1 MLKYE
6 SLNARSKV
14 IGCFALTIAISACGS
29 VNEVPASARASA
41 VDFLSDSANSAA
53 KESLNVVGATN
64 AAAAATAV
72 TSNGVPSMSESLDS
86 GVVGSVTALKATS
99 LNENPDGKVGLDRT
113 AAPQSFLIASG
124 SKQVVPDSGFYSPK
138 AFNHC
143 AASSFPQQ
151 WSFGAPQG
159 PEAAVAP
166 ATEQDGFK
174 PEIRQIRNGK
184 VVAIYSSFG
193 NGGGGTSEYNP
204 NKIDPSG
211 GAFSRKPYAMYEEG
225 DIYEV
230 YPAVYKGED
239 QQPWIG
245 PQARNAAD
253 YNAGKVVYPTNITIR
268 GITVNGKRP
277 VIKLAGISSSNNTLG
292 QGPIYVGESTG
303 VVIENL
309 EIDGNNA
316 VYNGKAGI
324 YIAGAKDLTLRDLKI
339 HGFRGTK
346 TNGVFGAYT
355 NSGTLTMERLE
366 VFGNGGDNG
375 PEHNFYINASQL
387 DPNYKV
393 ILRNSWSY
401 DVYYGHLFK
410 SRAQNTVL
418 EGNYFMGT
426 RSTGIQTETYAVDV
440 PDGGNLV
447 MRNNI
452 LVKNYSGDN
461 SNGTLLTFGV
471 ERAVHA
477 STSIVAEHN
486 TFITFDKF
494 YDSAKRQIHPIRLA
508 VDPVTGATPYP
519 VSVKNNVY
527 AGFCPTWDNR
537 NHYYGS
543 AFHVLGLSE
552 LDSQFSPFSK
562 LSAKTGGVVGLT
574 SYRHAAKS
582 GVRVADTVGARD

>member
-6 SLNARSKV
+6 SLNSRSKV
-14 IGCFALTIAISACGS
+14 IACFALTIAISACGS
-29 VNEVPASARASA
+29 VNEVPTSTNASAG
-41 VDFLSDSANSAA
+41 DFLSDSVNSAS
-53 KESLNVVGATN
+53 KELASAVGTVNVSS
-64 AAAAATAV
+64 AAAAY
-72 TSNGVPSMSESLDS
+72 SVPVVEESLE
-86 GVVGSVTALKATS
+86 GGSVRSTTALKATVVDENTD
-99 LNENPDGKVGLDRT
+99 LRRNPDASV
-113 AAPQSFLIASG
+113 APQSFLTLSG
-124 SKQVVPDSGFYSPK
+124 SKRLVPDAGFYSAR

-159 PEAAVAP
+159 PETTVIA

-174 PEIRQIRNGK
+174 PEIRQIRNGR
-184 VVAIYSSFG
+184 VVATYSSFG
-193 NGGGGTSEYNP
+193 NGGGGTREYNA
-204 NKIDPSG
+204 NNIDTAG
-211 GAFSRKPYAMYEEG
+211 GAFSRKPYAMFEEG

-253 YNAGKVVYPTNITIR
+253 YNAGKVVFPKNITIR

-292 QGPIYVGESTG
+292 QGPVYVGESTG

-387 DPNYKV
+387 DPNFKV

-471 ERAVHA
+471 ERGVHA
-477 STSIVAEHN
+477 STSIIAEHN
-486 TFITFDKF
+486 TFVTFDKF

-543 AFHVLGLSE
+543 AFYVLGLSE
-552 LDSQFSPFSK
+552 LDSQFSPINK
-562 LSAKTGGVVGLT
+562 LSAKTSEVIGST
-574 SYRHAAKS
+574 NYRHAAKS
-582 GVRVADTVGARD
+582 GVRQADTVGARD